1 MERKHQSWL
10 LLFLFVILV
19 ILKQFS
25 FAQEVCHPPL
35 VSFEVHRLE
44 LEDGWLHTTGGMANE
59 TRVIEVDYLD
69 NRRIDVFEFICYGS
83 VTLRNADQ
91 DPDAGGRRIK
101 FRQHVPINRGPDYT
115 IYQDTNDIDVCVQDD
130 GETAQVVM
138 YTDERLEPGES
149 YTQEFYYSVTIGR
162 FGDLNGDGC
171 INGVDLGL
179 LFTEWGG
186 SGVADFNADGVV
198 SAYDLGIILSNW
210 YEHGDCEEP
219 EPDSYCG
226 DGTCDPDENNTICP
240 EDCDPTGDGHYNLVW
255 DSADDILAFTIDS
268 FEDGVILVE
277 NVTVENL
284 RGTLD
289 VINDTGSG
297 GIKFLHLFGGQWQVL
312 GVSGWSPLDTWVV
325 EVYDD
330 DILVGRTSSDSEG
343 PIFNPDNTTNYGNSI
358 YWKPQ
363 IEPFKIGDRWV
374 LYRWINDP
382 EIPEYPPSRI
392 N

>member
-1 MERKHQSWL
+1 MKYFAVFSL
-10 LLFLFVILV
+10 LVFTM
-19 ILKQFS
+19 FS
-25 FAQEVCHPPL
+25 LGSQQVCHPEL
-35 VSFEVHRLE
+35 VPFEVHRLQ
-44 LEDGWLHTTGGMANE
+44 LEDGWLHTTGGVATE
-59 TRVIEVDYLD
+59 TRVMEVDYLD

-83 VTLRNADQ
+83 VTLTNADS
-91 DPDAGGRRIK
+91 DPDSSVGRRVK
-101 FRQHVPINRGPDYT
+101 FRQRVPINRGPDYT
-115 IYQDTNDIDVCVQDD
+115 IYKDTNEIDVCVQDD
-130 GETAQVVM
+130 GETANVIM

-179 LFTEWGG
+179 LFSEWGDNPAQG
-186 SGVADFNADGVV
+186 DFNNDGKVNGWDMGV
-198 SAYDLGIILSNW
+198 LFANW

-219 EPDSYCG
+219 EPESYCG

-240 EDCDPTGDGHYNLVW
+240 EDCDPTGDGHYNPVW

-268 FEDGVILVE
+268 FGDGVILVE

-284 RGTLD
+284 RGTLGI
-289 VINDTGSG
+289 INDTGNG
-297 GIKFLHLFGGQWQVL
+297 GTKFLHLFGGQWQVL

-325 EVYDD
+325 EVYEGDV
-330 DILVGRTSSDSEG
+330 LVGRTSSDSDG
-343 PIFNPDNTTNYGNSI
+343 PIYNPDNTTNYGNSI

-363 IEPFKIGDRWV
+363 IEAFQIGDRWI
-374 LYRWINDP
+374 LYRWIDEP
-382 EIPEYPPSRI
+382 DIPEYPPSRV

>member
-1 MERKHQSWL
+1 MKR
-10 LLFLFVILV
+10 FILSLV
-19 ILKQFS
+19 ATFCLTAVGQD
-25 FAQEVCHPPL
+25 VCHPEL
-35 VSFEVHRLE
+35 VPFEVHRLE

-83 VTLRNADQ
+83 VTLTNADP
-91 DPDAGGRRIK
+91 DPDSSAGRRVK
-101 FRQHVPINRGPDYT
+101 FRQRVPINRGPDYT
-115 IYQDTNDIDVCVQDD
+115 IYKDTNEIDVCVQDD
-130 GETAQVVM
+130 GETANVIM
-138 YTDERLEPGES
+138 YTDETLEPGES

-179 LFTEWGG
+179 LFSEWGDNPAQG
-186 SGVADFNADGVV
+186 DFNNDGKVNGWDMGV
-198 SAYDLGIILSNW
+198 LFANW

-219 EPDSYCG
+219 EPESYCG
-226 DGTCDPDENNTICP
+226 DGTCDPDESNTTCP
-240 EDCDPTGDGHYNLVW
+240 EDCDPTGDGHYNPVW

-268 FEDGVILVE
+268 FGDGVILVE

-284 RGTLD
+284 RGTLGIID
-289 VINDTGSG
+289 DTGNSG
-297 GIKFLHLFGGQWQVL
+297 TKFLHLFGGQWQVL

-325 EVYDD
+325 EVYDGD
-330 DILVGRTSSDSEG
+330 VVVGRTSSDSDG
-343 PIFNPDNTTNYGNSI
+343 PIYNPDNSTNYGNSI

-374 LYRWINDP
+374 LYRWIDEP
-382 EIPEYPPSRI
+382 DIPEYPPSRI